1 MQTMHRAGY
10 AAILV
15 GVALLLS
22 PAPDRALARPQV
34 QARPDVTALLQR
46 YAGGEHAAVAG
57 ELARVSDFGLLRKDL
72 EKSVPAWVV
81 QGAQGQR
88 RRQNLVAATF
98 LLEVLYAG
106 LETEWRQFRPLL
118 ELGCGLAQAGGPAD
132 AAERLWLL
140 TSIALADGARDALL
154 LLGGDTVSRRGHLSH
169 ARERFPDEARF
180 LLADPVAREF
190 LLPAEPPRSG
200 DEGNLNS
207 QMARGHKRELTNQF
221 AKLAT
226 NPAVAAE
233 AEMRSGYLWFQLGNN
248 REALAR
254 LKISDE
260 RSTDPYVTYLA
271 RFLSGRVLQQRE
283 AACACRAGVSQ
294 RPRRDG
300 GDSIG
305 IPGARGAAL
314 SWTGALM
321 RRTPSSRGRSSDGR
335 FPADPWR
342 LIGYGDFRRFPG
354 LLDQLREAIK

>member
-1 MQTMHRAGY
+1 MQTMHGAGF

-15 GVALLLS
+15 GVALLA
-22 PAPDRALARPQV
+22 PPDPDRALARPQV
-34 QARPDVTALLQR
+34 PARPDATALLQR
-46 YAGGEHAAVAG
+46 YAGGEHAAVAR
-57 ELARVSDFGLLRKDL
+57 ELSRVSDFGLLRKDL
-72 EKSVPAWVV
+72 EKSVPVWVA
-81 QGAQGQR
+81 QGAPGQR

-106 LETEWRQFRPLL
+106 LETEWRQLRPLL
-118 ELGCGLAQAGGPAD
+118 ELGCGLAQEDSPAD

-140 TSIALADGARDALL
+140 ASIALAGGARDAVL
-154 LLGGDTVSRRGHLSH
+154 LLGGDVSMRGHLAH
-169 ARERFPDEARF
+169 ARGRFPDEARF

-190 LLPAEPPRSG
+190 QLPAEPPRSG
-200 DEGNLNS
+200 DDGNLYT
-207 QMARGHKRELTNQF
+207 QTARGHKRELTNQF
-221 AKLAT
+221 AKVAT

-271 RFLSGRVLQQRE
+271 RFLAGRVLQKEKQPALAEQAYRS
-283 AACACRAGVSQ
+283 ALDAMAGIQSA
-294 RPRRDG
+294 
-300 GDSIG
+300 SETL
-305 IPGARGAAL
+305 AAL
-314 SWTGALM
+314 LFV
-321 RRTPSSRGRSSDGR
+321 DGR
-335 FPADPWR
+335 ADEAYTVVARSFERRPLPADPWR